1 MSRKG
6 AKQKEME
13 HRKADIVGLMPKKL
27 YDALHNYGYYM
38 LVPSDAFPFK
48 MRAIHKLGF
57 EIILEAD
64 TESELLIEAGKAL
77 SVFNK
82 SQADALT
89 H

>member
-6 AKQKEME
+6 AKQKEIE
-13 HRKADIVGLMPKKL
+13 HRKADIVGLIPKKI
-27 YDALHNYGYYM
+27 YDALHSYGYY
-38 LVPSDAFPFK
+38 LLAPSDAFPFK

-64 TESELLIEAGKAL
+64 TEAELLIEAEKAL